1 MKKIEPEYIASLF
14 VKRKQDSHKGDYGH
28 ALLIAGSLGMGG
40 SAVLASGAVL
50 RSGAGLLTTHIPKKL
65 YEIVQISVPEA
76 MCSID
81 PSEDHFSKAPVVEKY
96 SAVGAGPGLG
106 LAPETVTAVKDLL
119 DMKPGKLILD
129 ADALNILAINP
140 KLMGLLPANT
150 IITPHPGEFDR
161 IAGLHKSRK
170 ERIESQKKLSEKY
183 GIIVVLKGANS
194 TISLPG
200 GELWENTT
208 GNPGMATAGSGDVL
222 TGVILGLLAQNYS
235 PRLAALIGVYIH
247 GMAGD
252 IAMEK
257 FGETSMTAGNI
268 RDSLPYAF
276 LSLR

>member
-1 MKKIEPEYIASLF
+1 
-14 VKRKQDSHKGDYGH
+14 
-28 ALLIAGSLGMGG
+28 
-40 SAVLASGAVL
+40 
-50 RSGAGLLTTHIPKKL
+50 LLTTHIPKRL

-81 PSEDHFSKAPVVEKY
+81 PSEDHFSRVPVVEKY

-106 LAPETVTAVKDLL
+106 LAPETVTAVSDLL
-119 DMKPGKLILD
+119 DKKPAKLILD
-129 ADALNILAINP
+129 ADALNILALNP
-140 KLMGLLPANT
+140 KFMERLPVNT

-161 IAGLHKSRK
+161 IAGPHKNR
-170 ERIESQKKLSEKY
+170 EDRIKSQKKLSDKY
-183 GIIVVLKGANS
+183 GIIVVLKGAKS

-235 PRLAALIGVYIH
+235 PRLAALIGVFIH
-247 GMAGD
+247 GAAGD

-268 RDSLPYAF
+268 RDSLSDAF
-276 LSLR
+276 LRLR